1 MSIQK
6 GLIEILIRNIFF
18 MLKHIFL
25 KKYKL
30 LMYKNIFKIN
40 LGEVKRNLDNANV
53 YLGEFLKI
61 ILKLFYKKKLLIP
74 LNL

>member
-1 MSIQK
+1 
-6 GLIEILIRNIFF
+6 
-18 MLKHIFL
+18 
-25 KKYKL
+25 
-30 LMYKNIFKIN
+30 MYKNIFKIN